1 MAAAT
6 AVFQPPTSP
15 PAPTCSTISA
25 IPRGPSRRPH
35 PRRSGARG
43 ILLVVIAE
51 ADGEDAVRAFSA
63 VRVGGPGGD
72 GPRTNGTDGLQS
84 RLGVQE
90 LRGLQRGDGPTREFM
105 NQR

>member
-1 MAAAT
+1 VLAAFT
-6 AVFQPPTSP
+6 
-15 PAPTCSTISA
+15 
-25 IPRGPSRRPH
+25 
-35 PRRSGARG
+35 
-43 ILLVVIAE
+43 LVMIAE
-51 ADGEDAVRAFSA
+51 ADGEDAVRAFSV

-72 GPRTNGTDGLQS
+72 GLRTNGTDGLQS